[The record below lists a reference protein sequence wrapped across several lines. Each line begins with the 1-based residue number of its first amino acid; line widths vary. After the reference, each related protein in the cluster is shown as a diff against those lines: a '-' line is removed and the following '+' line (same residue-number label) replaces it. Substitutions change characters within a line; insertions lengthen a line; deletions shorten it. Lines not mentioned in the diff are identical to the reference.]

1 MINLLLLFYVY
12 SKHLSVILSVQE
24 LMLVAVALKNDNR
37 SLTWDECSECQQG
50 YSMFQKKYITRGP
63 GALTLVNSIAKYQ
76 LQMCQRMYIYAL
88 KCNIMKIKYV

>member
-1 MINLLLLFYVY
+1 MINLLLLFYIY

-24 LMLVAVALKNDNR
+24 LMLVVVALKNDNR

-50 YSMFQKKYITRGP
+50 YSMFHNKYITRGP

-76 LQMCQRMYIYAL
+76 PQMCQRMYIYAL